1 MTDIDKERLKRFL
14 NDFTSEAPAK
24 LEKRYD
30 TLITQ
35 LYVYAYGKNF
45 WKQPFPKIL
54 EDGSFYAGPHLLT
67 EDQEKW
73 AASYF
78 RHRDSGLKHENALQ
92 KAFEELEVSEKS
104 IEAAQTKFRK
114 REAHMNQLQKSNPH
128 K

>member
-1 MTDIDKERLKRFL
+1 MTDIDKERLKSFL
-14 NDFTSEAPAK
+14 NDFASEAPAE

-30 TLITQ
+30 ALITQ

-67 EDQEKW
+67 KDQEKW

-78 RHRDSGLKHENALQ
+78 RHRDSGLKHEDALQ
-92 KAFEELEVSEKS
+92 QAAEELKVSDKS

-114 REAHMNQLQKSNPH
+114 RQAHIYQLRKNNQLK
-128 K
+128 